1 MKQRD
6 ALIVEIHSLKEDHEL
21 TVNALNVTHEVSIQS
36 LNERFENELA
46 SQLTAGLLC
55 QVEVETK
62 LWSVDKKL
70 CSIL

>member
-36 LNERFENELA
+36 LNERFENECNQFA
-46 SQLTAGLLC
+46 T
-55 QVEVETK
+55 
-62 LWSVDKKL
+62 
-70 CSIL
+70 ILYVCFFCDNV